1 MRSSVHSTP
10 AQPIAKRLEQDFET
24 DLKQSR
30 QISYDEWKRRSI
42 LEKIGEWFGWLLINQ
57 A

>member
-1 MRSSVHSTP
+1 MMKSTSES
-10 AQPIAKRLEQDFET
+10 RLEQDFET
-24 DLKQSR
+24 DLKQSH